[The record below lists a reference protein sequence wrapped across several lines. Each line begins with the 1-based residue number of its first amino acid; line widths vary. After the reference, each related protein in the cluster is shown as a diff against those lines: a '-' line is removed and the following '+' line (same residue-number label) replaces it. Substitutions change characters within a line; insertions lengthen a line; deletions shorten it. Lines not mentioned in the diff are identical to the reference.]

1 MKKLNTGK
9 NAGSWLFLLT
19 VFLCPAL
26 AVAADSGSMLTVAGI
41 RLEFILFA
49 ATLLGVAL
57 FHHYTMW
64 VALTGLASIL
74 ASKYLFLSDF
84 SFVHHIVGG
93 NGHEGEWR
101 ILLNLLGLLFGFAV
115 LAKHFEESELP
126 KILPKYLPDDWK
138 GGFTL
143 LVMIFVIS
151 AFLDNIAAAMIG
163 GAIAFV
169 VFQKRVHIGYLAAIV
184 AASNAGG
191 SGSVV
196 GDTTTTLMW
205 IDGVS
210 PLNVIHAYIAAC
222 TALVLFGVIA
232 SLQQDK
238 YQRIVKD
245 SPVDVVVEWRKL
257 GVVALILVC
266 AIITNYAFDFPALGV
281 WIALLLGALFVKTPW
296 DELKN
301 ATAGTIFLMGLVT
314 CASLMPVDELP
325 PASWMTT
332 FFLGFISAVFDNIPL
347 TKLCLEQGGY
357 DWGMLAYAVGFG
369 GSMLWFGSSAG
380 VALSNMYP
388 EARSAVNWLRHGW
401 HVAVSYVFGFFVLLA
416 LSGWSPHA
424 PHKVMQENVV
434 QQKVVTPSKA

>member
-19 VFLCPAL
+19 VLLCPAL